1 MDKIISFCSQYAFG
15 RNGFVILLFIYELL
29 FSFPLKPRK
38 KIKYFI
44 PLIYAAYLLFGL
56 KMPFIPI
63 SSGVVKVIFNCFLIF
78 VVSILVQWLCSD
90 KSLKR
95 TVFDCSA
102 AYISQNL
109 TLNVQEI
116 IATLFKCKGL
126 SRLITYFVVFAIVG
140 GIIYYFLVYKN
151 KDNEIMVNVWQIIVV
166 VVTAVAASNVIF
178 SYFNVMHI
186 DVNSRLLLKF
196 VSIICCLLALL
207 YQFSIF
213 HNAELINKQRIFEQ
227 LLIAEERQ
235 RQVSQDTVELINIK
249 CHDLKKQIAI
259 LKKSEGDKDV
269 DEMLKEVEKA
279 VAEYGS
285 TIETGNANLDLVLAE
300 KRVACD
306 KNNVRLEVI
315 ADGSALDF
323 MLAPDIYSLFVNAL
337 DNALES
343 VVKSPEEKRTIS
355 LYVKKIGAMVSV
367 RISNYCSEKAVF
379 HGGIPETTKK
389 DGRYHGY
396 GVKSMHRVVEKYGGN
411 MVFEVT
417 EDTFTVNIV
426 FSSVN
431 GKTVQ

>member
-1 MDKIISFCSQYAFG
+1 MDKIISFFCKYTSG
-15 RNGFVILLFIYELL
+15 RNGFVILLFLYELL
-29 FSFPLKPRK
+29 FSYPLKPRK
-38 KIKYFI
+38 KIKYFL

-56 KMPFIPI
+56 KIPFIPF
-63 SSGVVKVIFNCFLIF
+63 SNGVIRVILNCFLIF
-78 VVSILVQWLCSD
+78 VVSISVQWLCLD

-102 AYISQNL
+102 AYIAQNL

-116 IATLFKCKGL
+116 FSALFKCSGL
-126 SRLITYFVVFAIVG
+126 SRIIVYLVVFLIVAAA
-140 GIIYYFLVYKN
+140 IYYFLVYKN
-151 KDNEIMVNVWQIIVV
+151 KGNEIMVNAWQIIVV
-166 VVTAVAASNVIF
+166 VITAVVASNVIF
-178 SYFNVMHI
+178 SYFNVMRI
-186 DVNSRLLLKF
+186 DSNYRLLLKF

-207 YQFSIF
+207 YQFSVF
-213 HNAELINKQRIFEQ
+213 HNAELINRQRIFEQ

-235 RQVSQDTVELINIK
+235 RQVSQDTVDLINIK

-259 LKKSEGDKDV
+259 LKKSEGNKDV
-269 DEMLKEVEKA
+269 DKMLKEVEKA
-279 VAEYGS
+279 IAEYGS

-355 LYVKKIGAMVSV
+355 LYVKKIGDMVSV

-379 HGGIPETTKK
+379 HGGMPETTKE

-396 GVKSMHRVVEKYGGN
+396 GVKSMNRVVEKYGGN

-426 FSSVN
+426 FSSAN
-431 GKTVQ
+431 GKAV